1 MGAGQQAKI
10 DGIILWILM
19 RGVVYDGI
27 ACSIILSCWLRL
39 MDPSSVLSIPIS
51 ILLLVKNE
59 EEHLPLLLD
68 SLVGF
73 EDIVVFDSFSTDRT
87 VAIAKEPG
95 CRVVQREFDNW
106 AAHQNWA
113 MEHLEFRHP
122 WVFYLDADERMT
134 SDVRDEIA
142 AIAGDPEDP
151 PPHRAYY
158 CARDNM
164 LFGRALRHAMAGG
177 LVMRFFQ
184 PPHIR
189 FARRVNPQPVL
200 QTPPGYLKGRFI
212 HHHFARG
219 FEQWFEKHN
228 RYATWEAQ
236 EWIDAVDKTPVSFKA
251 LFARD
256 RNTRIQAIKRLSFH
270 LPFRPLLKF
279 LHMYVW
285 KRGFLDGVAGFHC
298 CALMGVFEYMI
309 GLRVR
314 EMRRRACDKPV

>member
-1 MGAGQQAKI
+1 MNVTTPT
-10 DGIILWILM
+10 L
-19 RGVVYDGI
+19 
-27 ACSIILSCWLRL
+27 
-39 MDPSSVLSIPIS
+39 PIS
-51 ILLLVKNE
+51 ILILVKNE
-59 EEHLPLLLD
+59 EEHLPQLLD
-68 SLVGF
+68 TLGGF
-73 EDIVVFDSFSTDRT
+73 SDIVVFDSLSTDRT
-87 VAIAKEPG
+87 VEIARERG
-95 CRVVQREFDNW
+95 CRVVERAFTTW
-106 AAHQNWA
+106 AEHQNWA
-113 MEHLEFRHP
+113 MENIDFEHP

-134 SDVRDEIA
+134 GAVREEIT
-142 AIAGDPEDP
+142 AIATGPADP

-164 LFGRALRHAMAGG
+164 LFGRPLRRAMGGG

-200 QTPPGYLKGRFI
+200 ETEPGYLKHRFI

-219 FEQWFEKHN
+219 FQQWFEKHN
-228 RYATWEAQ
+228 QYATWEAQ
-236 EWIDAVDKTPVSFKA
+236 EWIDAVDATPVSFKA
-251 LFARD
+251 LFAGD
-256 RNTRIQAIKRLSFH
+256 RNTRIQAIKRISFH

-285 KRGFLDGVAGFHC
+285 KRGFLDGSAGFHC

-314 EMRRRACDKPV
+314 EMRRRAAGQPV